1 MLRLV
6 ARQRLTKYNNSI
18 QDNYIEEKTMTH
30 KTVQNITKLWW
41 CKGCTFGWGLL
52 LAGRTCRGFIWLGLG
67 EGSGWCLKLALDDV
81 WMVFYLGL
89 VTAALSSAHFF
100 KTPNNPKEIGR
111 GLRAFFDRGD

>member
-1 MLRLV
+1 MRLKV
-6 ARQRLTKYNNSI
+6 KS
-18 QDNYIEEKTMTH
+18 
-30 KTVQNITKLWW
+30 
-41 CKGCTFGWGLL
+41 F
-52 LAGRTCRGFIWLGLG
+52 
-67 EGSGWCLKLALDDV
+67 V